1 MSACLRLLY
10 FITIEN
16 KLFINICPKFLN
28 IHPAEFNGNFM
39 RFKSGCKVTLVK
51 YFLVFKFL
59 YLKTPGYFKKIII
72 NCSIH

>member
-10 FITIEN
+10 FITTEN
-16 KLFINICPKFLN
+16 KLFINICLKLLK
-28 IHPAEFNGNFM
+28 IHPAKFTENFM
-39 RFKSGCKVTLVK
+39 RFKSACKGTLVK

-59 YLKTPGYFKKIII
+59 YLKTPGYFKEIIV